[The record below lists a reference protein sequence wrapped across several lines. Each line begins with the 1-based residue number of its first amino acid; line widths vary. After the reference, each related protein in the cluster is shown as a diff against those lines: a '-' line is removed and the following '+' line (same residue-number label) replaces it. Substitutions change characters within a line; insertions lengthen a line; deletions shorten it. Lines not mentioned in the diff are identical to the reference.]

1 MVGGEYLDDFIYT
14 AVEPLIQRGF
24 KIIKVENNF
33 QNEQPQINDVCVGS
47 VEFTC
52 EFFNRIGI
60 KIPKPLGYPKEL
72 NEFFARKID
81 KRLLSSI
88 IPKEY
93 PIFIKPTTTKFFT
106 GSVVQKPEHLDL
118 LFLGIPKDTYD
129 RDTLE
134 VFTSEPINIVSE
146 YRAFVHHGKVVGLKH
161 YAGDYM
167 RFIKPALIGK
177 VIRKFERP
185 PVAYTVDVGLTD
197 TEKTILIELND
208 FWALGG
214 YGLDG
219 KTYVRCLIDRFNEIK
234 GLKR

>member
-1 MVGGEYLDDFIYT
+1 MANAYIQMVGGEYLDDFIYT

-93 PIFIKPTTTKFFT
+93 PIFIKPQQQ
-106 GSVVQKPEHLDL
+106 SSLQVL
-118 LFLGIPKDTYD
+118 LFKNQSIWIYYFLVYQKTHMIEILWKYLQVNQLILFLNIGH
-129 RDTLE
+129 L
-134 VFTSEPINIVSE
+134 FTMERLLVLSIMLVITC
-146 YRAFVHHGKVVGLKH
+146 
-161 YAGDYM
+161 
-167 RFIKPALIGK
+167 AL
-177 VIRKFERP
+177 
-185 PVAYTVDVGLTD
+185 
-197 TEKTILIELND
+197 LN
-208 FWALGG
+208 L
-214 YGLDG
+214 L
-219 KTYVRCLIDRFNEIK
+219 
-234 GLKR
+234 